1 MQSIK
6 IKDIMVP
13 TSEYT
18 TVSADATLYEAVKIL
33 GNAQAEFNQTK
44 NKHRA
49 ILVLENDGRVV
60 GKLSQIDV
68 LRALE
73 PGYRDISPTAEIKH
87 WALSKE
93 TISKMMEDL
102 QLWQRPLEDICKK
115 SSRICVRDIMYT
127 PAEGEYVNQQASL
140 DEAIHQLVIGRH
152 QSLLVIEDESVT
164 GILRLTDVFNSL
176 IQVINEC
183 EIEQ

>member
-6 IKDIMVP
+6 VKDIMVP

-18 TVSADATLYEAVKIL
+18 TVSEDATLYEAMKIL
-33 GNAQAEFNQTK
+33 GNALAEFNEAK

-49 ILVLENDGRVV
+49 VLVLDNDNRVV

-68 LRALE
+68 LRGLE
-73 PGYRDISPTAEIKH
+73 PGYRDVKAPAELKH

-93 TISKMMEDL
+93 TINNMMKDL

-115 SSRICVRDIMYT
+115 ANSIYVRDIMYT

-140 DEAIHQLVIGRH
+140 DEAIHQLVIGHH
-152 QSLLVIEDESVT
+152 QSLLVVENNRVT

-176 IQVINEC
+176 IEVVNEC
-183 EIEQ
+183 EI